1 MCNYTLCVKLH
12 PVCKTTHCS
21 SAAAVPFGR
30 PIWASHMDSVC
41 TASQCW
47 NCADTVVKS
56 RTPLDPLGSRPLQPL
71 DSSLGYFRYSAFDT
85 DDTVLKNQEPLLHD
99 PLGPRPLLPTDS
111 SPGYLILLDTW
122 LWSSCD
128 SLCPCLW
135 LSPSNTD
142 AICLPATAVTTIR
155 NAQPHTCHLPPLSL
169 SLLWFL
175 QDPCLYYHHHD
186 KTYHH
191 DNHHCHRQPVATFTN
206 FLFMMNSNR
215 QDVFVCVKPTC
226 NKNLDLDFAPRIT
239 SEHVLVPL
247 FHNHVWLSISLCQP
261 DAKPPS
267 ILSFSF

>member
-1 MCNYTLCVKLH
+1 MDHDHCNHWISLLATFDIPILMTLC
-12 PVCKTTHCS
+12 CKIKNHYYATPLDHDHC
-21 SAAAVPFGR
+21 
-30 PIWASHMDSVC
+30 
-41 TASQCW
+41 
-47 NCADTVVKS
+47 NL
-56 RTPLDPLGSRPLQPL
+56 RTPLLATS
-71 DSSLGYFRYSAFDT
+71 
-85 DDTVLKNQEPLLHD
+85 
-99 PLGPRPLLPTDS
+99 
-111 SPGYLILLDTW
+111 ILR

-155 NAQPHTCHLPPLSL
+155 NAQPRTCHPSL

-175 QDPCLYYHHHD
+175 QDPCLYHHHHD

-239 SEHVLVPL
+239 SKHVLVPL
-247 FHNHVWLSISLCQP
+247 FHNHVFNFFVSTRRQATINSFFFFLVWHLNVHHTAPHICKITYTIFHWLSNNSRFLHKQIVT
-261 DAKPPS
+261 
-267 ILSFSF
+267 